1 MLQSGACA
9 NCDRAIAGPDQKFCP
24 TCGQTT
30 PAHRIDWHFLGHE
43 LEHSVLHMDR
53 GIFYSLKELMLRPG
67 HLMRDYIEGRRA
79 NQVKPMLLLMI
90 SAALVVLLGKFL
102 LGGDLIGPSLQAGA
116 GYVVGSSVGV
126 EGGAA
131 AAASAKTAVAVKD
144 WINAHLAAFTL
155 LLLPFQAGAFWLA
168 FKGRGLNY
176 PEWLV
181 ISAFLTVQTFIFMA
195 AAVLVQRW
203 LPSAQMWVVPFAFF
217 YLVFSLVQY
226 FQSSSRWKTAL
237 RALLGFIL
245 FTVVSSLISAAAGFV
260 LVSMSMLG

>member
-9 NCDRAIAGPDQKFCP
+9 NCDRAIAGQDQKFCP
-24 TCGQTT
+24 ACGQPT

-53 GIFYSLKELMLRPG
+53 GIFYSLKELLLRPG

-79 NQVKPMLLLMI
+79 NQVKPLLLLMI
-90 SAALVVLLGKFL
+90 SAAVVVLLGKYL
-102 LGGDLIGPSLQAGA
+102 LGGDLVGPSIQQSGVGA
-116 GYVVGSSVGV
+116 DVDGS
-126 EGGAA
+126 AA
-131 AAASAKTAVAVKD
+131 AAASAKAAAVVSN

-155 LLLPFQAGAFWLA
+155 LILPFEAWAFWLA
-168 FKGRGLNY
+168 FKGKGLNY

-203 LPSAQMWVVPFAFF
+203 VPSAQTWTLLFSFL
-217 YLVFSLVQY
+217 YLLFSLVQY
-226 FQSSSRWKTAL
+226 FQGSPRWKTVL
-237 RALLGFIL
+237 RSLLGFTL
-245 FTVVSSLISAAAGFV
+245 FMAISSLISVAAGYV
-260 LVSMSMLG
+260 LAFTLIHS

>member
-1 MLQSGACA
+1 V
-9 NCDRAIAGPDQKFCP
+9 
-24 TCGQTT
+24 
-30 PAHRIDWHFLGHE
+30 HRIDWHFLGHE

-53 GIFYSLKELMLRPG
+53 GVLYSLKGLMLRPG

-79 NQVKPMLLLMI
+79 NQVKPLLLLMI
-90 SAALVVLLGKFL
+90 SAAVVVLLGKFL
-102 LGGDLIGPSLQAGA
+102 LGGDLVGPSMPTDYEQG
-116 GYVVGSSVGV
+116 VGM
-126 EGGAA
+126 GAA
-131 AAASAKTAVAVKD
+131 DGRSVAAESFKATVAVKD

-155 LLLPFQAGAFWLA
+155 LLLPLQAAVFWLA

-203 LPSAQMWVVPFAFF
+203 VPTAQVWVVPFAFF

-226 FQSSSRWKTAL
+226 FRGSSRWKTAL
-237 RALLGFIL
+237 RALLGFSL
-245 FTVVSSLISAAAGFV
+245 FMVVSTLISAAAGFV
-260 LVSMSMLG
+260 LVFISMHG